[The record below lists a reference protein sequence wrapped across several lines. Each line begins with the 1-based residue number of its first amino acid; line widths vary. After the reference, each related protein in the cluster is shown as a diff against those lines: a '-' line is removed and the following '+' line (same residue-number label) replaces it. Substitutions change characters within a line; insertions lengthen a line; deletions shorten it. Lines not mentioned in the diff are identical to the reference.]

1 MHVHAWLGRYLWR
14 AHPPPVPLAAAFI
27 IAAAVLI
34 VACPCAMGLA
44 TPAAIMAGSNAAARR
59 GILIRDGVALE
70 KAGQITAV
78 ALDKTGTLT
87 VGQPQVVQVQVCPA
101 ERSGQVDNQKWGA
114 PARLAAALARH
125 SGHPLSQAVAR
136 LSDEEIPLFEWREIP
151 GQGVEGKLKIDGG
164 EWQTARLGSYH
175 WLGETGVDL
184 DSGKP
189 FAEDWSAQGATFLGL
204 AVDQDLLAVLAL
216 KDTLKPG
223 AKEVVTKLHDQG
235 FKV

>member
-1 MHVHAWLGRYLWR
+1 M
-14 AHPPPVPLAAAFI
+14 
-27 IAAAVLI
+27 
-34 VACPCAMGLA
+34 
-44 TPAAIMAGSNAAARR
+44 
-59 GILIRDGVALE
+59 
-70 KAGQITAV
+70 
-78 ALDKTGTLT
+78 
-87 VGQPQVVQVQVCPA
+87 
-101 ERSGQVDNQKWGA
+101 DNQNWGA

-189 FAEDWSAQGATFLGL
+189 FAEHWSAQGATFLGL

-223 AKEVVTKLHDQG
+223 AKEVVTKPLAISPCSKSIMLCQFICAIGASNGTQMAG
-235 FKV
+235 FYHRTWLRPAFKGNPPDYRARS